1 MKWFIRRVIKKGKG
15 SVSYEEEIHFGE
27 TLTIGRAANQ
37 AIFVND
43 LRAALEH
50 ALVVALGDGRFR
62 VESLVA
68 SGLRI
73 DGNFEQTAIASV
85 GSNIE
90 VGNTRITIVGPP
102 KDFEAAVEVALVDK
116 SEVASREQAE
126 ALPQS
131 LAEAGMSKRR
141 PAWILLLLAVIVG
154 LAIPIVAH
162 YVPTFRALTKNT
174 PGFGLSTWDT
184 GRLAGAHH
192 TLAKDCQACHG
203 SPFGVVQDEKCLTC
217 HAATPAHAD
226 PAKFPL
232 YELADAR
239 CAHCHRDHS
248 GGEGLVRA
256 DQELCSHCHT
266 NLSERLK
273 GGTQLTDVGDFGGNH
288 PQFQVLLPAWDAT
301 GKFAPVRTSMD
312 SEALTETSGLK
323 FPHATHLRERGVQSP
338 TGVRHLDC
346 VDCHVPEPGGAL
358 IAPIDFEPHCQSCH
372 TLGFDQRIPTRQ
384 VPHGKVA
391 EVQYMLDE
399 FYSKIALEGEYDDPQ
414 APATVR
420 QRSRP
425 GQAARAA
432 MTASEQREALVWARD
447 RSQQIGDALFT
458 SRACSVCH
466 SVSRKPDATIGGWL
480 VAPVRV
486 SGKWYGKARFS
497 HAKHTTMKCA
507 DCHDASLSHNSA
519 DLLIPEISNCR
530 QCHAGEHASEK
541 LGSTCISCHGFH
553 QAPFPLQ
560 AHGVKAAE
568 AAPATTDAPPKPAMA
583 PATPP

>member
-68 SGLRI
+68 AGLRI

-90 VGNTRITIVGPP
+90 VGNTRITLVDPP

-141 PAWILLLLAVIVG
+141 PAWILLMLAVIIG

-162 YVPTFRALTKNT
+162 YVPTFRGLTKNT

-184 GRLAGAHH
+184 GALAGAHH
-192 TLAKDCQACHG
+192 TIAKDCQSCHG
-203 SPFGVVQDEKCLTC
+203 SPFSVVQDEKCMAC
-217 HAATPAHAD
+217 HSATPAHAD
-226 PAKFPL
+226 PDQFPL
-232 YELADAR
+232 YEVAEAR
-239 CAHCHRDHS
+239 CAHCHRDHD

-266 NLSERLK
+266 NLSERLG
-273 GGTQLTDVGDFGGNH
+273 GGTKLADVGDFGSNH
-288 PQFQVLLPAWDAT
+288 PQFQVQLPAWDAS
-301 GKFAPVRTSMD
+301 GKFMPIRKSMD

-323 FPHATHLRERGVQSP
+323 FPHATHLRERGVNSP
-338 TGVRHLDC
+338 TRGVRHLDC

-358 IAPIDFEPHCQSCH
+358 IAPIDFEAHCQECH
-372 TLGFDQRIPTRQ
+372 ALGFDVRVPGRQ

-399 FYSKIALEGEYDDPQ
+399 FYSKIALEGNYDDPQ

-420 QRSRP
+420 RRSRP
-425 GQAARAA
+425 GQAAAA
-432 MTASEQREALVWARD
+432 LSAPEQREALVWARD

-466 SVSRKPDATIGGWL
+466 SVSRQPNAQIGGWL

-486 SGKWYGKARFS
+486 SGEWFGKARFS

-507 DCHDASLSHNSA
+507 DCHDAILSHNAA

-530 QCHAGEHASEK
+530 QCHAGEHASDK
-541 LGSTCISCHGFH
+541 LSSTCISCHGFH
-553 QAPFPLQ
+553 QAPF
-560 AHGVKAAE
+560 AIRASGAKAAAE
-568 AAPATTDAPPKPAMA
+568 TPAKPATAPAPSDAAPKVP
-583 PATPP
+583 